1 MRKIILNLAVTLD
14 GFIEGPNGETDWCRI
29 DDEPTAESTFESHFD
44 KFLARIDTIFYG
56 RVSYD
61 LWGNYEPGEDASL
74 PEQKL
79 WSGVHSKKK
88 YVFSKSPNETDERA
102 TYISEDIASNVREIK
117 SQPGKDIWL
126 YGGASLT
133 TSFINLGLVD
143 NYLLAIYPI
152 ILGAGKPLF
161 SEIKDRTN
169 LTLNKIET
177 SKSGVI
183 LLDYDRK

>member
-1 MRKIILNLAVTLD
+1 MRN
-14 GFIEGPNGETDWCRI
+14 
-29 DDEPTAESTFESHFD
+29 
-44 KFLARIDTIFYG
+44 
-56 RVSYD
+56 
-61 LWGNYEPGEDASL
+61 
-74 PEQKL
+74 
-79 WSGVHSKKK
+79 
-88 YVFSKSPNETDERA
+88 
-102 TYISEDIASNVREIK
+102 
-117 SQPGKDIWL
+117 QPGKDIWL

-161 SEIKDRTN
+161 SEIKDRTH